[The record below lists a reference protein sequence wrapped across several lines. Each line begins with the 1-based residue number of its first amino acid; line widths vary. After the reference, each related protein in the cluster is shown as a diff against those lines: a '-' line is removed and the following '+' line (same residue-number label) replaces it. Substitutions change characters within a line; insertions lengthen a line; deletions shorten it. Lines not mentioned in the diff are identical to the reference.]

1 MFFKDVP
8 IYVIDFLNYMRT
20 IKGLSPNTINEY
32 YYDIRLFLKFILYR
46 TNPFEYNLES
56 LNDIDIVN
64 LSSDLINNVK
74 VTEIHSYLSYV
85 DGERG
90 NNSTTRSRKISSLKT
105 FYKYMTT
112 VARIIKN
119 NPTTELES
127 PKLKKRN
134 PVYLTLNESFVLLET
149 IQKESNSFIRK
160 RDFAIIL
167 LFLTTGIRLSELSNL
182 DVLNIKDLKFNVI
195 GKGNKERTLFMTE
208 ACKYAIDEYLSIR
221 PKTEETALFLSTR
234 KTRISNRAIQH
245 LVDKYIL
252 KSGFDPT
259 IYSTHKL
266 RHTAA
271 TLMYREGV
279 DIRTL
284 QKILGH
290 SSVSTTEIY
299 THLDDS
305 QVKSAIETNPL
316 SDIEIKNPL

>member
-271 TLMYREGV
+271 TLMYRQGV

>member
-46 TNPFEYNLES
+46 TNPFEYNLEY